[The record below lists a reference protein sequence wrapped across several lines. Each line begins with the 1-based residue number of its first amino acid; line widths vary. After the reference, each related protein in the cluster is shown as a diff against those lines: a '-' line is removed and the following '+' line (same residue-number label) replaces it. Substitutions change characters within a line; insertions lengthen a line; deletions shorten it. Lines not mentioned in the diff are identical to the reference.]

1 MPPGWRTG
9 KVAAA
14 ACLAGAA
21 SVVVATEEPGTL
33 PGSFIPRLP
42 LRTDDGPLRFREL
55 STLSG
60 GTIDFGSPK
69 SDVEKCTCAFFDAD
83 GDGWDD
89 LLSLAGVGQG
99 WRYFLN
105 RDDGAGGRTFVPAP
119 PGNGLDSGAPMQRDG
134 AGLAVADVDGDGDE
148 DVYVG
153 CGWNRNLPTGSGR
166 NLLLLNDGAGNF
178 TDVAP
183 EKGLADGDNT
193 TCGMVLFDMDLDGDL
208 DLLSCNTDFQNAG
221 KEGDGLT
228 HLFRNALAETG
239 AFVFVEETAE
249 RKIAENGKAVWAAIA
264 TDYDADGDPDL
275 LISHDIEG
283 PTQLFANDGKGY
295 FTEVTGVV
303 GAGEGDDATPST
315 FGDDTSQ
322 AMGAAVAD
330 IENDG
335 DFDLVISDAPRQCLY
350 ENIGG
355 GKYAMRDHTHG
366 FDARTVGWG
375 TSFADFDL
383 DGWIDLYL
391 AAGDFWNT
399 DRNDVRAWLYRNCG
413 NGTFED
419 VWAGS
424 GIRHDAPLHR
434 QNGTATADFDRDG
447 RPDLLITRAHRAGA
461 SPYLYRN
468 ESTTLGRRW
477 LQVRLAGSG
486 VTSNTSAI
494 GAKLRVHPRDAAGA
508 RIAGLS
514 QLREIASSDS
524 RSSRSSLTQHVGL
537 GPDAVSADVEVE
549 WPRAGDLASRRALY
563 EDVPLDRVVRI
574 EELPREAPWRLA
586 PTVQIVVP
594 DDSDAVVPCAGEGPA
609 DPLTTL
615 LVESGPAWLSAGPWQ
630 EGRTL
635 RIAPPR
641 VEAPETSVA
650 TLVATA
656 QGAAEPESRQTL
668 EVRVVPAP
676 RVRRVDVLGGR
687 TLRVV
692 GDHLDVPGLAFTLD
706 GVPCEVRRVV
716 DRTRPPAAAPTR
728 AMVRFP
734 ASLRK
739 AVRAGGAVLRVVE
752 PVAGFEATE
761 EL

>member
-1 MPPGWRTG
+1 M
-9 KVAAA
+9 
-14 ACLAGAA
+14 
-21 SVVVATEEPGTL
+21 

-60 GTIDFGSPK
+60 GTIDFGMPK

-89 LLSLAGVGQG
+89 LLSLAGVGEG

-119 PGNGLDSGAPMQRDG
+119 PGNGLDAGAPKQRDG

-148 DVYVG
+148 DLYVG

-178 TDVAP
+178 TDVA
-183 EKGLADGDNT
+183 EAKGLADGDNT

-208 DLLSCNTDFQNAG
+208 DLLSCNTDFPNAG

-239 AFVFVEETAE
+239 ALVFVEETEE
-249 RKIAENGKAVWAAIA
+249 RWIFEDGKAVWAAIA
-264 TDYDADGDPDL
+264 TDYDADGDADV
-275 LISHDIEG
+275 LITHDIDG
-283 PTQLFANDGKGY
+283 PTQLFKNNGAGY
-295 FTEVTGVV
+295 FGEVTTIV
-303 GAGEGDDATPST
+303 GAGDGDDQTPST

-322 AMGAAVAD
+322 AMGASVAD

-350 ENIGG
+350 VNLGDG
-355 GKYAMRDHTHG
+355 TYAMRDHSHG
-366 FDARTVGWG
+366 IDARTVGWG
-375 TSFADFDL
+375 VSFADFDL

-391 AAGDFWNT
+391 AAGDYWNT
-399 DRNDVRAWLYRNCG
+399 DRPDVRAWLYRNCG
-413 NGTFED
+413 DGTFED

-434 QNGTATADFDRDG
+434 QNGTATTDFDKDG

-468 ESTTLGRRW
+468 ESATFGRRW

-494 GAKLRVHPRDAAGA
+494 GAKLRVHPRDSSGA

-537 GPDAVSADVEVE
+537 GADAVAADIEVW
-549 WPRAGDLASRRALY
+549 WPRAGDLASRRELY
-563 EDVPLDRVVRI
+563 EDVPLDRIVRI
-574 EELPREAPWRLA
+574 EELRREAPWRLA
-586 PTVQIVVP
+586 PLAQVDVP
-594 DDSDAVVPCAGEGPA
+594 DGGEVVVPCAGDGSA

-615 LVESGPAWLSAGPWQ
+615 RVESGPEWLTAGPWQ

-635 RIAPPR
+635 RIVAPR
-641 VEAPETSVA
+641 VDAPETSTA
-650 TLVATA
+650 ALVATA
-656 QGAAEPESRQTL
+656 QGAADPESRQTL
-668 EVRVVPAP
+668 QVRVVPAP
-676 RVRRVDVLGGR
+676 KIRRVDFAGGR

-692 GDHLDVPGLAFTLD
+692 GDHLDVEGLVFSID
-706 GVPCEVRRVV
+706 GVACEVRRVV

-734 ASLRK
+734 ASLRR
-739 AVRAGGAVLRVVE
+739 AVRSGGSVLRIVE
-752 PVAGFEATE
+752 PVAGFEAE
-761 EL
+761 ERL